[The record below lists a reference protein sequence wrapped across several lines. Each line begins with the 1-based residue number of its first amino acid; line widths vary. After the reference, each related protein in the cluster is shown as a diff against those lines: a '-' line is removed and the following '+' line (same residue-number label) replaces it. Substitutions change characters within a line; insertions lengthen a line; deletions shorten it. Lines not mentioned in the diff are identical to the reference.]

1 MAVNVQGS
9 VVPEGATLAVRIEMT
24 AQVNITPFV
33 ARQKV
38 TQLVI
43 MEISSQLR
51 ADPPDLHVGE
61 RLCWS
66 VPIVL
71 TSPAR
76 GVVGRVGEVLVDV
89 TTGEVLADAETMRRI
104 ADNAKHL
111 AERSPL

>member
-1 MAVNVQGS
+1 MQTVAPFTQPWLLLLEGTPMAVNVQGS
-9 VVPEGATLAVRIEMT
+9 VVPEGATLAIRIEMT
-24 AQVNITPFV
+24 AQANITPFV

-51 ADPPDLHVGE
+51 ADTPDLHVGE

-71 TSPAR
+71 TSPAH
-76 GVVGRVGEVLVDV
+76 GVVGRVGEV
-89 TTGEVLADAETMRRI
+89 
-104 ADNAKHL
+104 
-111 AERSPL
+111 